1 MAHPASNF
9 DDDTSDFWERPDVKA
24 QLARMKEIG
33 VQAMKKA
40 RTVQEKKDCKKYYS
54 DASLR
59 QRTRLLAEPEVLR
72 ALDLVWEVTD
82 ADRSGRIDRDEY
94 IMMHRKLILAL
105 DPTVTPKE
113 AFEAARDDWIRDSEG
128 HHDGMDKDRFM
139 RCWFELA
146 DLWVDSMHPEHYAHF
161 LTGTIKCLT
170 KVSMLTGLPTVR

>member
-1 MAHPASNF
+1 MSARSDSGEKSSNPWMNGRVLVREKVVAHSAAVDDSMAHPANF

-113 AFEAARDDWIRDSEG
+113 AF
-128 HHDGMDKDRFM
+128 
-139 RCWFELA
+139 
-146 DLWVDSMHPEHYAHF
+146 
-161 LTGTIKCLT
+161 
-170 KVSMLTGLPTVR
+170 VSFIEFWLR